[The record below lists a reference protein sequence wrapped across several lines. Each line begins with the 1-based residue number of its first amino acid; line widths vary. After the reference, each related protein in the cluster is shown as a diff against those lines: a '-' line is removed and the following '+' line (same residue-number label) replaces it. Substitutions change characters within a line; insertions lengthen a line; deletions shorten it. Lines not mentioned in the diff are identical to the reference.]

1 MVDNLSL
8 PKILNITNKLKH
20 VIHNGVGE
28 KFCEP
33 HVSFRQVA
41 FVSVSY
47 DFLESA
53 PLPRDIRLCLCC
65 EQHEHVSKHCTDC
78 PRLLS
83 FSQHARAW
91 LFTTAYSSPSLY
103 YLTFTVWLSP
113 SRMPSGS
120 GGWKRSCPVLGSASI
135 STQYVRYDLVGAV
148 LQLEPHARTSSVF
161 HPLTQLS
168 SCQNNRNVKQIAKH
182 VLWSGTIIDRVVSVE
197 IRGLFLELLRLRQ
210 VNNRQ
215 R

>member
-1 MVDNLSL
+1 MSFM
-8 PKILNITNKLKH
+8 TE
-20 VIHNGVGE
+20 GGR
-28 KFCEP
+28 KFSEP

-53 PLPRDIRLCLCC
+53 PLPRDIRPCLCC
-65 EQHEHVSKHCTDC
+65 EQHEHVFERCTDC

-91 LFTTAYSSPSLY
+91 LFTTPYSSPSLY
-103 YLTFTVWLSP
+103 YLAFTGSP

-120 GGWKRSCPVLGSASI
+120 GGWKRSCPVLGSAAI
-135 STQYVRYDLVGAV
+135 SRHVRYDLVGAV
-148 LQLEPHARTSSVF
+148 LQLEHVATSSVF
-161 HPLTQLS
+161 HPLTQLR
-168 SCQNNRNVKQIAKH
+168 SCQNNRNVKQRAKR

-197 IRGLFLELLRLRQ
+197 IRTLFLELLYH
-210 VNNRQ
+210 
-215 R
+215 

>member
-33 HVSFRQVA
+33 HVNFRQVA

-83 FSQHARAW
+83 FSQTRASLTVYNSVLLPLPLLFDFHCMALSIPNAQWVWRLKTKLSCVGKRFDQHTVRSLRSRRCGFTARASRTYV
-91 LFTTAYSSPSLY
+91 FRFSSPHTAEL
-103 YLTFTVWLSP
+103 
-113 SRMPSGS
+113 MP
-120 GGWKRSCPVLGSASI
+120 
-135 STQYVRYDLVGAV
+135 
-148 LQLEPHARTSSVF
+148 E
-161 HPLTQLS
+161 
-168 SCQNNRNVKQIAKH
+168 
-182 VLWSGTIIDRVVSVE
+182 
-197 IRGLFLELLRLRQ
+197 
-210 VNNRQ
+210 
-215 R
+215 